1 MTTRPLHVHSDHAV
15 CDAAMSL
22 YSEALAVG
30 RVSRSAATP
39 LPCLSDNALLVP
51 DPLDSRFLRPVPP
64 TAALAHLLH
73 PIAQGLLDQV
83 RASDRLAK
91 ALAPLVSFGHDV
103 PHLAITVLKGRSTV
117 QASINE
123 SARDVREEIL
133 TLQPGSTRTP
143 EDLQLALSGTLP
155 TVERGVRVR
164 HIYQH
169 SARYSPALKAY
180 VGQLPSSL
188 LQVRTMEQAIEVL
201 MIFDRTVAY
210 VPAEPDRSVALEI
223 RHPALVTFLAQTY
236 ETLWAQ
242 ATPFTQQL
250 PTALPGTA
258 LTAVQHSVARLL
270 AEGHVDE
277 TVAHKLGI
285 SVRTCRAHIAK
296 LMQTL
301 GATSRTHLG
310 ALLVRSGIAE
320 PAAPRTAKGPPA
332 PRTAEEPATP
342 DVPG

>member
-1 MTTRPLHVHSDHAV
+1 MTVAPPHEHSDRAV

-22 YSEALAVG
+22 YSEAWATG
-30 RVSRSAATP
+30 RVSRTAATP
-39 LPCLSDNALLVP
+39 LPCLSENALLVP

-64 TAALAHLLH
+64 SAALAHLLH

-83 RASDRLAK
+83 RASDHLVK
-91 ALAPLVSFGHDV
+91 ALAPLVSFDHRV

-123 SARDVREEIL
+123 SARDVRDEIL
-133 TLQPGSTRTP
+133 TLQPGSTRSR

-155 TVERGVRVR
+155 TVERGVQVR

-180 VGQLPSSL
+180 VGQLPSGL

-210 VPAEPDRSVALEI
+210 LPAEPDRSVALEI
-223 RHPALVTFLAQTY
+223 RHPALVTFLARMY

-242 ATPFTQQL
+242 ATPS
-250 PTALPGTA
+250 PSSSPPP
-258 LTAVQHSVARLL
+258 
-270 AEGHVDE
+270 
-277 TVAHKLGI
+277 
-285 SVRTCRAHIAK
+285 C
-296 LMQTL
+296 
-301 GATSRTHLG
+301 
-310 ALLVRSGIAE
+310 
-320 PAAPRTAKGPPA
+320 PA
-332 PRTAEEPATP
+332 PPSPPSSTASPAS
-342 DVPG
+342 

>member
-1 MTTRPLHVHSDHAV
+1 MTMACPHVHRDRAV

-22 YSEALAVG
+22 YSQAWATG
-30 RVSRSAATP
+30 RVSRSAAAP
-39 LPCLSDNALLVP
+39 LPCLSEHALLVP

-64 TAALAHLLH
+64 SAALAHLLH
-73 PIAQGLLDQV
+73 PIAQGLLEQV
-83 RASDRLAK
+83 RATDRLAK
-91 ALAPLVSFGHDV
+91 ALAPLVAFGHDV
-103 PHLAITVLKGRSTV
+103 PHLAITVLRGRPTV

-123 SARDVREEIL
+123 CARNVREEIL
-133 TLQPGSTRTP
+133 TLQPGSTRP
-143 EDLQLALSGTLP
+143 REDLRLALSGTLP

-223 RHPALVTFLAQTY
+223 RHPALVTFLAQMY

-242 ATPFTQQL
+242 ATPFTQHL
-250 PTALPGTA
+250 PTALPGTPV
-258 LTAVQHSVARLL
+258 TAVQQSIARLL
-270 AEGHVDE
+270 VEGHVDE
-277 TVAHKLGI
+277 AVAHKLGI
-285 SVRTCRAHIAK
+285 SVRTCRAHISK

-301 GATSRTHLG
+301 DATSRAHLG

-320 PAAPRTAKGPPA
+320 PTTPRT
-332 PRTAEEPATP
+332 TEEPATP
-342 DVPG
+342 GVPG